1 MGTKAQAPA
10 EAVEQPVRPQAAPT
24 SLARALSFGGALCC
38 APGFP
43 GTAGLVRRHSGQEEV
58 PTEKKVE
65 TVQQLR
71 ERIERAAIII
81 AAEYRGL
88 SVGELDDLRRV
99 IRGAGVEMKVVKNR
113 LFQRAAQ
120 EAQRPELAELLEGP
134 TAVIFGNEDVAAAA
148 KAVSD
153 YMRQA
158 RNTFAV
164 RKAVMDGQFLSA
176 AEIQELASLPTRPVL
191 LGQLAGALQAPITR
205 LASLLNGSMQNLA
218 GLLDARARQIEE
230 A

>member
-1 MGTKAQAPA
+1 M
-10 EAVEQPVRPQAAPT
+10 PT
-24 SLARALSFGGALCC
+24 
-38 APGFP
+38 
-43 GTAGLVRRHSGQEEV
+43 Q
-58 PTEKKVE
+58 KKVE
-65 TVQQLR
+65 AVQELR

-81 AAEYRGL
+81 AAEYRGM
-88 SVGELDDLRRV
+88 SVGELSALRHA
-99 IRGAGVEMKVVKNR
+99 IRDAGVEMKVVKNR

-120 EAQRPELAELLEGP
+120 EAQRPELAGLLAGP

-158 RNTFAV
+158 RNAFAV
-164 RKAVMDGQFLSA
+164 RQAMMDGQLLSA

-191 LGQLAGALQAPITR
+191 LGQLAGALQAPVTR
-205 LASLLNGSMQNLA
+205 LASLLNGTVQTFA
-218 GLLDARARQIEE
+218 GLLDARARQLEE